1 MEESAVSLM
10 SLMIGRAAFGPWW
23 ASWNNTSASALRSGA
38 RTESDSSRMTNGMSR
53 ASSVTTSV
61 DVA

>member
-10 SLMIGRAAFGPWW
+10 SFTMGTLALGPWW
-23 ASWNNTSASALRSGA
+23 ASRNRTSASALRSGA
-38 RTESDSSRMTNGMSR
+38 RTESDSSRTTSGMSR
-53 ASSVTTSV
+53 PSSVTTRV